1 MSVFGGSGLSGRIS
15 DRGSSLYFVG
25 ATELPESA
33 KDFFSNWLS
42 NLESDIDSAIDKI
55 NEKEAKPSTP
65 IIDWKEES
73 EDELPF

>member
-1 MSVFGGSGLSGRIS
+1 MPVFGGSGLSGRVS

-42 NLESDIDSAIDKI
+42 NLESDIDSAIDKK
-55 NEKEAKPSTP
+55 NEKETKPSPP
-65 IIDWKEES
+65 IIDWKEEGRY
-73 EDELPF
+73 EL